1 MSEQHTPILIF
12 AQSGR
17 FLAQEAIQAGYNTVW
32 VADCFA
38 DLDLQTVASR
48 WHKLPPFSQLDPSTL
63 LNYLTD
69 LAQGEPCQL
78 ICGSGIE
85 QFYPVLSQ
93 LPDNINLIG
102 NTAAAINIIKTPTLF
117 FPLLSQLN
125 LPYPETQFEL
135 PEIENDW
142 LVKSV
147 VGMGGDHIQT
157 LSKEKPS
164 NNAYFQRHVNGT
176 SASALFLADGQKA
189 QLLTINTQWLTPC
202 ENSPYRLG
210 GIETPLKL
218 SITNQQLLE
227 SAINRISN
235 STGLLGLNSIDFIIT
250 AEDEL
255 LFLEVNPRPSASCKL
270 IADSVPIFQHH
281 INACNGQ
288 LPNSGIYSSEKNHA
302 LQYMYAGSTLTIPET
317 IVWPEQCCDLPETG
331 TLINVAQPVC
341 TIRVMGDNSADCQH
355 QLDQIYNK
363 VNALLSG
370 HYSSSKL

>member
-1 MSEQHTPILIF
+1 MSEQHPPILIF

-48 WHKLPPFSQLDPSTL
+48 WSKLPPFSQLDPLNL
-63 LNYLTD
+63 LNYLTK
-69 LAQGEPCQL
+69 LAQDEPCQL

-93 LPDNINLIG
+93 LPENILLIG
-102 NTAAAINIIKTPTLF
+102 NTAATINIIKTPSLF

-125 LPYPETQFEL
+125 LPYPETQFER
-135 PEIENDW
+135 PKIKDNW
-142 LVKSV
+142 LVKSM
-147 VGMGGDHIQT
+147 VGMGGEHIQP
-157 LSKEKPS
+157 LGQAELPE
-164 NNAYFQRHVNGT
+164 NIYFQHYINGT

-189 QLLTINTQWLTPC
+189 LLLTINTQWLAPC

-210 GIETPLKL
+210 GIETPFEL
-218 SITNQQLLE
+218 SATNQQLLE
-227 SAINRISN
+227 SAINCISN

-255 LFLEVNPRPSASCKL
+255 LFLEVNPRLSASCEL
-270 IADSVPIFQHH
+270 IADRVPILQYH

-288 LPNSGIYSSEKNHA
+288 LPDIKIYSSEKKHV
-302 LQYMYAGSTLTIPET
+302 LQYVYAASTLTIPET
-317 IVWPEQCCDLPETG
+317 IIWPEQCHDLPETG
-331 TLINVAQPVC
+331 TLIEVGQPVC

-355 QLDQIYNK
+355 RLEQIYNK
-363 VNALLSG
+363 VNVLLSC